1 MLFTHAFRSITHSC
15 LSLTEPITLG
25 LSATFAQAQQE
36 ATEDWVNATMCAVND
51 RAVDLS
57 KAPSFTYTGADGN
70 NPRYL
75 SAAQSGLVTEDFANL
90 ELAWAVAF
98 PATSSMRAAPVIVGS
113 TVFYSATDSGRV
125 FALDTASGCAK
136 WVYEPGTRLRSSL
149 AYDVVDDEG
158 VLVLSLIH
166 I

>member
-1 MLFTHAFRSITHSC
+1 MLFTRAFRSITRSC
-15 LSLTEPITLG
+15 LSLTALTILG
-25 LSATFAQAQQE
+25 LSTTFTQAQQE

-75 SAAQSGLVTEDFANL
+75 SAAQSGLVTGDFANL

-98 PATSSMRAAPVIVGS
+98 PATSSMRPAENCAVNSLP
-113 TVFYSATDSGRV
+113 SGTPR
-125 FALDTASGCAK
+125 
-136 WVYEPGTRLRSSL
+136 
-149 AYDVVDDEG
+149 
-158 VLVLSLIH
+158 
-166 I
+166 